1 MSRDIKFRVWDK
13 TSDSMLYQDDFE
25 RVEIDTKNKM
35 VTLIAEEESDKS
47 HYVLDYEDGIEAE
60 IMRYTGL
67 KDKNGNEIY
76 EKDIV
81 KVTINNKTF
90 NAWIVFE
97 MGSFMI
103 ANDDITYYIDDNWN
117 DNVKCLS
124 ELAWEQEEFEDRIYC
139 LEVIGDTYQN
149 IDLIEV

>member
-1 MSRDIKFRVWDK
+1 MNRDIKLRVW
-13 TSDSMLYQDDFE
+13 SE
-25 RVEIDTKNKM
+25 KNKKM
-35 VTLIAEEESDKS
+35 L
-47 HYVLDYEDGIEAE
+47 E
-60 IMRYTGL
+60 IQKHSFKTGLSMPYGSNMELYFGNLMRYTGL
-67 KDKNGNEIY
+67 KDKNGKEIY

>member
-1 MSRDIKFRVWDK
+1 MSRDIKYRVWDK

-67 KDKNGNEIY
+67 KDKNGKEIY
-76 EKDIV
+76 EGDIV
-81 KVTINNKTF
+81 SFYNDEEYRFKST
-90 NAWIVFE
+90 NALVIYD
-97 MGSFMI
+97 SAAFMLEHKKLGKEYLGEI
-103 ANDDITYYIDDNWN
+103 DIENMCIKIIGNIYENP
-117 DNVKCLS
+117 
-124 ELAWEQEEFEDRIYC
+124 ELLEGEE
-139 LEVIGDTYQN
+139 
-149 IDLIEV
+149 

>member
-67 KDKNGNEIY
+67 KDKNGKEIY
-76 EKDIV
+76 EGDIV
-81 KVTINNKTF
+81 SFYNDEEYRFKST
-90 NAWIVFE
+90 NALVIYDSAAFMLEHKKLGKEYLGE
-97 MGSFMI
+97 M
-103 ANDDITYYIDDNWN
+103 DIENMCIKIIGNIYENP
-117 DNVKCLS
+117 
-124 ELAWEQEEFEDRIYC
+124 ELLEREE
-139 LEVIGDTYQN
+139 
-149 IDLIEV
+149 

>member
-25 RVEIDTKNKM
+25 RVEIDTKNKL
-35 VTLIAEEESDKS
+35 VSLVISETIGSK
-47 HYVLDYEDGIEAE
+47 YVLDYEDGIEAE

-67 KDKNGNEIY
+67 KDKNGKEIY